1 MVSKKRRWFWRA
13 NSQNKIRFDLFII
26 ILAIINW
33 FQIPYVLAFVDLD
46 EQILWLDILN
56 GLIDLWFMLDVLI
69 NFRTSYVDEST
80 GNEISNM
87 RLIAIQYLKG
97 KFWIDLLASL
107 PLDFISYAFDNS
119 DNDNT
124 IILQLFGLLKL
135 VRILRLSRLIAYM
148 NLNNELKMSLKLIK
162 LLFFLILYLHC
173 LGCLWFFI
181 VKQNEIWIPPL
192 DYIYLK
198 TGLFGE
204 SQLYQYSL
212 SIYHA
217 LLILGIN
224 DIGPR
229 NTFQMIFIC
238 VMLIVSAII
247 NASIFGNMTVL
258 LQSLNHKASN
268 FQK

>member
-1 MVSKKRRWFWRA
+1 MSKKKKWFWRA

-26 ILAIINW
+26 TLAVINW

-46 EQILWLDILN
+46 EQILWLDIFN
-56 GLIDLWFMLDVLI
+56 GLIDIWFMLDVVI
-69 NFRTSYVDEST
+69 NFRTSYVDEPT
-80 GNEISNM
+80 GNEITNFKD
-87 RLIAIQYLKG
+87 IAVHYLKG

-107 PLDFISYAFDNS
+107 PLDFFSYTLNNE

-148 NLNNELKMSLKLIK
+148 NLNNEIKMSLKLIK

-181 VKQNEIWIPPL
+181 VKQNKIWIPPL
-192 DYIYLK
+192 DYIDLMTELYS
-198 TGLFGE
+198 E

-212 SIYHA
+212 SVYHA
-217 LLILGIN
+217 VLILGIN

-229 NTFQMIFIC
+229 NTFQMIFIS

-247 NASIFGNMTVL
+247 NASIFGNMTIL
-258 LQSLNHKASN
+258 LQSLNHKATN